1 MHVELCLVKGNGSYY
16 FGDLGIDGRV
26 EIMWIFKQQGV
37 RRRAGCTCVWLM
49 GYSDSIVKMAVI
61 LYFM

>member
-1 MHVELCLVKGNGSYY
+1 MHVELYLVKGSGSYY

-26 EIMWIFKQQGV
+26 KIMWIFKQQCL

-49 GYSDSIVKMAVI
+49 GYSDSIVKMAAI
-61 LYFM
+61 LYFS